1 MTIERGRYEQDPSYD
16 PERLVGDTE
25 KSPEK
30 LERDVFGEHENESG
44 VFKDHELDPQ
54 SEDEDVSEYI
64 KLGKIVQVAIPEYE
78 YDIEG
83 NPFAFDAE
91 QPREVAPIAD
101 RLNAEIAE
109 RFEGKNILVRAVQ
122 SGHFTLQRNQ
132 LIKSIVAHGGDH
144 VFRRGD
150 EVSDTIYALGFE
162 PWTKESTVLKTLEG
176 FHKFKPKSEERPH
189 YHLDIWMIFDAE
201 NYENV
206 EYLHPRHNVIAHD
219 KWQAKSPS
227 ELGLQTVFVVN

>member
-1 MTIERGRYEQDPSYD
+1 MTIERGKYEQDPSYD
-16 PERLVGDTE
+16 PERLVSDTE
-25 KSPEK
+25 KSAEK

-54 SEDEDVSEYI
+54 NEDEDVSEYV
-64 KLGKIVQVAIPEYE
+64 KLGKIVHLAIPEYK
-78 YDIEG
+78 YDIKE

-91 QPREVAPIAD
+91 QPRDVAPIAD
-101 RLNAEIAE
+101 RLNVEITE

-122 SGHFTLQRNQ
+122 CGHFTLQRHQ
-132 LIKSIVAHGGDH
+132 LIKSIVAHGGDQ
-144 VFRRGD
+144 VFRRGN

-189 YHLDIWMIFDAE
+189 YPVDIWMIFDAE

-206 EYLHPRHNVIAHD
+206 EYLHPRHGVTARD

-227 ELGLQTVFVVN
+227 NLGLQTVFVVN

>member
-30 LERDVFGEHENESG
+30 LERNVFGEHENESG

-54 SEDEDVSEYI
+54 NEDEDVSEYV
-64 KLGKIVQVAIPEYE
+64 KLGKIVHIAIPEYG
-78 YDIEG
+78 YDIKE

-91 QPREVAPIAD
+91 HPEDITSVAS
-101 RLNAEIAE
+101 RLDNEIRE
-109 RFEGKNILVRAVQ
+109 RFEGENILVRAVQ
-122 SGHFTLQRNQ
+122 SGHFTLQRHQ

-150 EVSDTIYALGFE
+150 EVTDTIFALGFE

-176 FHKFKPKSEERPH
+176 FHKFKPKSEERPQ
-189 YHLDIWMIFDAE
+189 YPVDIWMVFDASE
-201 NYENV
+201 YKNEA
-206 EYLHPRHNVIAHD
+206 YLHPRHNVIARD
-219 KWQAKSPS
+219 KWQAKSPG